1 MTIAQS
7 VNDFLSQQQISFDTV
22 QHPPSHSSVQS
33 AIAAQVPLSNIAKAV
48 ILKDPIDNYLMAVI
62 PASNR
67 VQIRR
72 ISELTDTAVKLASEQ
87 EVNSR
92 FRDCQN
98 GAIPPIGQ
106 AYDIDMIWD
115 NRLGQVPDIYLEA
128 GDHETLIHLTQ
139 QAFQQIVGDRP
150 HNDLC
155 STPEH
160 ETMEDR

>member
-7 VNDFLSQQQISFDTV
+7 VNNFLSQQQISFDTV

-48 ILKDPIDNYLMAVI
+48 ILKDSIDNYLMAVI

-67 VQIRR
+67 VQVRR
-72 ISELTDTAVKLASEQ
+72 VSELTDTPVKLATEQ

-160 ETMEDR
+160 ETTEDR